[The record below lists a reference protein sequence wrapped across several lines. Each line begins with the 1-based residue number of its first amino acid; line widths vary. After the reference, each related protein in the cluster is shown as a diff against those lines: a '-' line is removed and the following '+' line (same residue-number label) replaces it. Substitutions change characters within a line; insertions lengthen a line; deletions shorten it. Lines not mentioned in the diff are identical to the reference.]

1 MALLTCPDC
10 SHRVSDLAASC
21 PSCGRPR
28 LEAMSATIK
37 DSSDRAVRIE
47 WHLSQ
52 IRVAVTFLAYVTAI
66 GILMGVVIGFGV

>member
-1 MALLTCPDC
+1 
-10 SHRVSDLAASC
+10 
-21 PSCGRPR
+21 
-28 LEAMSATIK
+28 MSATIK